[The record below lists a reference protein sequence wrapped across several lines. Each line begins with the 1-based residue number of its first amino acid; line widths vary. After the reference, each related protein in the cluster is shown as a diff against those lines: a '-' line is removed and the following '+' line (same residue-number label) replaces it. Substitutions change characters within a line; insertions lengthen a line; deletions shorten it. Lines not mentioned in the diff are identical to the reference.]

1 MLTNDL
7 AKQHKIYPTNK
18 NVHGF
23 MCTNPSNNYEHIKT
37 NQNTKQTKH
46 TTTSKQ
52 NKASQTC
59 WPCQ

>member
-18 NVHGF
+18 NIHGF

-37 NQNTKQTKH
+37 NQNTPQHQTKQGH
-46 TTTSKQ
+46 HKHAGPA
-52 NKASQTC
+52 NR
-59 WPCQ
+59 